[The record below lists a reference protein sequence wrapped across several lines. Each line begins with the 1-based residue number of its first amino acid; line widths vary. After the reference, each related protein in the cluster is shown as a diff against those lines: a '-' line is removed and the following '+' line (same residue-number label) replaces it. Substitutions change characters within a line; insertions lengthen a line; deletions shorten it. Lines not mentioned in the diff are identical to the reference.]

1 MLGGSPA
8 FAGQIEKS
16 LSEFDQVEF
25 TGNYEVK
32 MVKAD
37 SNYIVIINQD
47 DKVTDDEII
56 VDIDNKTLKMSI
68 KNDIYIERD
77 ITVKLYYKDIDKISA
92 RRAAQVESDKL
103 QADKIE
109 VAATTGGKIV
119 VAVKCNHLDVSIKS
133 GGSVRV
139 NGGAKTAHYDVNA
152 GGTIAAINVDVPVVE
167 ACIQFGGEVILT
179 ATETLEVKIKAGGV
193 VSYKGNPS
201 IKSQSIKLG
210 GKIENLDEKG
220 K

>member
-1 MLGGSPA
+1 V
-8 FAGQIEKS
+8 FAGNIERT
-16 LSEFDQVEF
+16 LSYFDQVEF
-25 TGNYEVK
+25 TGNYEIK

-37 SNYIVIINQD
+37 SNYIKIVNND
-47 DKVTDDEII
+47 DKITDDEII
-56 VDIDNKTLKMSI
+56 LDIDNKTLKMSI

-77 ITVKLYYKDIDKISA
+77 IKVTLFYKSIDRLSA
-92 RRAAQVESDKL
+92 RRAAQIECDKIE
-103 QADKIE
+103 ADKIKLS
-109 VAATTGGKIV
+109 ATTGGKIL
-119 VAVKCNHLDVSIKS
+119 VKVESDHLDVSIKS
-133 GGSVRV
+133 GGSIRV
-139 NGGAKTAHYDVNA
+139 SGASKTAHYDVNA
-152 GGTIAAINVDVPVVE
+152 GGTIAAVNVNVPVVE
-167 ACIQFGGEVILT
+167 ACIQLGGEVILT